1 MPVPTAQPAETAP
14 LSGAARAY
22 ALQRTRIDKLQ
33 AQLVELEA
41 LDQAHRADWQR
52 WVHPLQQRQGDLQR
66 ALVQT
71 LAAHLPDK
79 ALSTVQR
86 QRAVAALCAL
96 AQPLA
101 EAGDRDMAA
110 LHDRHSPQSLAQKRQ
125 AAADA
130 VRARL
135 EQALGAPLD
144 DLGPQASVEALLRA
158 RMDRLRQADE
168 DERERRRAKAAA
180 RKARK
185 APAVQA
191 VQQQTLQADAD
202 TTLRQLFRQL
212 ASALHPDRE
221 PDPAQRQRKT
231 ALMSEANAAYG
242 RKDLVA
248 LMALQ
253 TEAALSDLPADRQP
267 PDDRLAALTLLL
279 KQRVADLERERAA
292 RQQRLAAEW
301 ELPPGQMPNAN
312 TLQQHR
318 LHQTRDLEAAVAS
331 LARDLDRVQSV
342 AGLKRWLAER
352 G

>member
-1 MPVPTAQPAETAP
+1 MPVPSAQPAAAAP

-33 AQLVELEA
+33 AQLAELDA
-41 LDQAHRADWQR
+41 LDQAHRTDWQR
-52 WVHPLQQRQGDLQR
+52 WVHPLQQRQGELQR
-66 ALVQT
+66 ALVQA

-110 LHDRHSPQSLAQKRQ
+110 LHDRHSPQTLAQKRQ
-125 AAADA
+125 ATADA
-130 VRARL
+130 LRARL
-135 EQALGAPLD
+135 EAALGGPLD
-144 DLGPQASVEALLRA
+144 GVDRDASAEAVLRA
-158 RMDRLRQADE
+158 GMDRLRQADE
-168 DERERRRAKAAA
+168 DQRERRRAKAAA

-185 APAVQA
+185 APSVQDA
-191 VQQQTLQADAD
+191 QQTMLQADAD

-221 PDPAQRQRKT
+221 ADPAQRQRKT

-242 RKDLVA
+242 RKDLMG
-248 LMALQ
+248 LMNLQ
-253 TEAALSDLPADRQP
+253 VQARLADPQAVP
-267 PDDRLAALTLLL
+267 PPSDDRLAALTLLL

-292 RQQRLAAEW
+292 RQQRMADEW
-301 ELPPGQMPNAN
+301 ALPTGHMPNAN
-312 TLQQHR
+312 TLKQQLQQAVR
-318 LHQTRDLEAAVAS
+318 EREAVVAA
-331 LARDLDRVQSV
+331 LARDLDRVQTP
-342 AGLKRWLAER
+342 AGLKRWLNEQ

>member
-1 MPVPTAQPAETAP
+1 MPVPNPQPPEAAP

-22 ALQRTRIDKLQ
+22 ALQRARIDKLQ
-33 AQLVELEA
+33 SQLAELDA
-41 LDQAHRADWQR
+41 LDQAHRRDWQH
-52 WVHPLQQRQGDLQR
+52 WVHPLQRRQGELQR
-66 ALVQT
+66 ALVQA
-71 LAAHLPDK
+71 LAAQLPDK

-110 LHDRHSPQSLAQKRQ
+110 LHDRHSPQTLAQKRQ

-130 VRARL
+130 LRARL

-144 DLGPQASVEALLRA
+144 DLGPQASAEALLRA
-158 RMDRLRQADE
+158 GLDRLRQADE

-185 APAVQA
+185 VPSAQTTG
-191 VQQQTLQADAD
+191 QQNLQADAD

-221 PDPAQRQRKT
+221 PDPARRQRKT

-242 RKDLVA
+242 RKDLMA
-248 LMALQ
+248 LMNLQ
-253 TEAALSDLPADRQP
+253 VQTQLADPQTGPQPA
-267 PDDRLAALTLLL
+267 DDRLAALTLLL

-292 RQQRLAAEW
+292 RQQRLADEW
-301 ELPPGQMPNAN
+301 GLPLGHMPNAN
-312 TLQQHR
+312 TLKQQLQHEVR
-318 LHQTRDLEAAVAS
+318 EREAAVAA
-331 LARDLDRVQSV
+331 LAQDLDRVQTT
-342 AGLKRWLAER
+342 AGLKRWLNGR
-352 G
+352 S